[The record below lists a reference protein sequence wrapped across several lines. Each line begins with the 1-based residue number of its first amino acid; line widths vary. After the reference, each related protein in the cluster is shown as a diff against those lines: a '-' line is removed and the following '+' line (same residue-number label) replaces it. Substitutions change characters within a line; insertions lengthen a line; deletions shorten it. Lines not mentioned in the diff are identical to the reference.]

1 MEACPSLRVGASWLL
16 SSGSGPQEVSAEAA
30 RLLMQ
35 RLDSDGSGTV
45 SFDEWI
51 EG

>member
-1 MEACPSLRVGASWLL
+1 MDRGVN
-16 SSGSGPQEVSAEAA
+16 GSTNHGSRRRQEVSAEAA

-35 RLDSDGSGTV
+35 RLDKDGSGTV